1 MRSRISPS
9 IIGFA
14 VLAAPLMA
22 QAQNIESVTSLI
34 SSLVNYAIGILIGV
48 AIIGFFYGLVK
59 YLFTATGE
67 DKGKAAKI
75 MIWGILALFIMLS
88 VYGLVRLLQN
98 TFGVGGGTIQ
108 QVGGAPNIGGIK
120 IEQR

>member
-1 MRSRISPS
+1 MRSRTGLSL
-9 IIGFA
+9 IGFA
-14 VLAAPLMA
+14 VLAAPLIA

-34 SSLVNYAIGILIGV
+34 SSLVNYSITILIGV
-48 AIIGFFYGLVK
+48 AIIAFFYGLIR
-59 YLFTATGE
+59 YLFSATGAE

-88 VYGLVRLLQN
+88 IYGLVRLLQN

-108 QVGGAPNIGGIK
+108 Q
-120 IEQR
+120 